1 MVRNYL
7 GATPT
12 CCSTNTCYFF
22 FFLRKKEIL
31 YLLGLTYL
39 LYNAVTKKKKYRTMI
54 KVLFVLTLIEIESEQ
69 ESDSF
74 LSFPRQPGI
83 FV

>member
-12 CCSTNTCYFF
+12 CCSTNTCHFF
-22 FFLRKKEIL
+22 FYETKEIL
-31 YLLGLTYL
+31 YLLGLTHL
-39 LYNAVTKKKKYRTMI
+39 LYNAVIKKKKYRTMI

-83 FV
+83 LV

>member
-1 MVRNYL
+1 
-7 GATPT
+7 
-12 CCSTNTCYFF
+12 
-22 FFLRKKEIL
+22 
-31 YLLGLTYL
+31 
-39 LYNAVTKKKKYRTMI
+39 MI
-54 KVLFVLTLIEIESEQ
+54 KVLFILTLIEIESEQ